1 MPPYEISTDVAR
13 LDVKSIHAFLS
24 ETYWSPG
31 IPLTTVERAIENSVC
46 VGTYS
51 GGAQIGFARMV
62 TDKATF
68 AYLAD
73 VYVLEEHR
81 GNKLSKRMMEAL
93 LQLQELQGLR
103 RMMLATRDAH
113 ALYEKFGFKALSAPT
128 RFMERHNPNAY
139 LPATPSAAPRSS

>member
-1 MPPYEISTDVAR
+1 MPLYEISTDAAR
-13 LDVKSIHAFLS
+13 LDVRSIHAFLT

-31 IPLTTVERAIENSVC
+31 IPLATVRRAIENSVC
-46 VGTYS
+46 VGAYID
-51 GGAQIGFARMV
+51 GRQVGFARMV

-81 GNKLSKRMMEAL
+81 GLGLSKRMMEGL

-103 RMMLATRDAH
+103 RMMLVTRDAH
-113 ALYEKFGFKALSAPT
+113 ALYEKFGFTALAAPA
-128 RFMERHNPNAY
+128 RFMERHNPDAY
-139 LPATPSAAPRSS
+139 AQALPGAA